1 MKEDARI
8 LLVDDQGFNI
18 TALKIILKVQFKIDS
33 DQKCDVAMN
42 GEEAVKAVMDDFMKN
57 QSLGKNFSSYK
68 IILMDCQMPFM
79 DGYEATV
86 KIREFIDQQEV
97 CQPIISAVTGHTEQS
112 YIERAINS
120 GMNQVISK
128 PVDIQ
133 VLKVLLKKFGY
144 ID

>member
-42 GEEAVKAVMDDFMKN
+42 GEEAVKAVMVDFMKN
-57 QSLGKNFSSYK
+57 QSLRKNFSSYK